1 MMNPSLLTFLIFLLI
16 CSNTFAQNVS
26 SKEAKEFKTRS
37 LIVGLE
43 EMNPKKIKKLK
54 PKELEYCKS
63 QIEGNNYALKTAV
76 EKYWKFNSTVEFL
89 PLSEAKKLLKNKA
102 NEYALLSFLKYK
114 DYEHFRSGAGWSK
127 GPNNYTTSTQWSPAL
142 TYNSGTHYTTA
153 ANEIM
158 TINIDMPSTI
168 FSVNLPNLYVSLPD
182 AVYGIKQMEY
192 VFNRL
197 IENDKLNFRD
207 ILKEGSGNTL
217 KDKTLLLCKN
227 DLDKKLDEEEIKN
240 IYPYKYKI
248 VTIEE
253 IDKAIIDQDNECV
266 IVQIV
271 SVKGGKGNV
280 SIHYL
285 SDTSTGRIVG
295 YVVPTIALRVKGTK
309 LITYNEKIK
318 EKHLKEYLEI
328 ANCK

>member
-1 MMNPSLLTFLIFLLI
+1 MMKPSLLTFLIFLLI
-16 CSNTFAQNVS
+16 CSHTFAQIVS
-26 SKEAKEFKTRS
+26 NKEAKEFKTRN

-54 PKELEYCKS
+54 PKELEYYKS

-76 EKYWKFNSTVEFL
+76 EKYWKFNSTVEFM

-102 NEYALLSFLKYK
+102 NEYALLSFLKYT
-114 DYEHFRSGAGWSK
+114 DYEHYTTGAGWSTV
-127 GPNNYTTSTQWSPAL
+127 PNKYNTSTQWAPAL
-142 TYNSGTHYTTA
+142 QYNSGTRHTTA

-158 TINIDMPSTI
+158 SINIDMPSTI
-168 FSVNLPNLYVSLPD
+168 FSVSLPNLYVSLPD

-197 IENDKLNFRD
+197 TENDKLSYRD
-207 ILKEGSGNTL
+207 ILKECNGNTL
-217 KDKTLLLCKN
+217 KNKTLLLCKD
-227 DLDKKLDEEEIKN
+227 DLDKKLDEQEIKN

-248 VTIEE
+248 VPIEE

-280 SIHYL
+280 NIHYL

-295 YVVPTIALRVKGTK
+295 YVVPTIALGLKRTK

-318 EKHLKEYLEI
+318 EKHLKDYLQI